1 MSSSSEETVSAPPAK
16 KQKISNSHGVTNSLS
31 HGNHSTETVKSIH
44 SHRLIDSLTCY
55 YCFLSFCINFMQTT
69 MAGNG
74 SVEND
79 MQIDEG
85 LYSRQL

>member
-16 KQKISNSHGVTNSLS
+16 KQKISNSHGVTNSSS

-44 SHRLIDSLTCY
+44 THRLIDSLTCY
-55 YCFLSFCINFMQTT
+55 YRFLSFCINFMQTT